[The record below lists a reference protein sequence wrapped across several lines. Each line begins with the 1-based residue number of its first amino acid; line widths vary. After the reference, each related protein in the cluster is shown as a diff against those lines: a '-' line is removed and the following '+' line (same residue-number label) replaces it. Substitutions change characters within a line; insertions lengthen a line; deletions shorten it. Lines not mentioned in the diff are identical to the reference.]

1 MMKLPIVLL
10 LLVLATPASA
20 GSAPAKAECVVF
32 LHGLL
37 RTADSMEQIAGDF
50 SAQGYTV
57 ANIDYPSS
65 KLPIEQLAPLAVE
78 AGVEQCAGSS
88 KVHFV
93 THSLGGILVRY
104 YLQDHEIA
112 NLGRVVMIAPPNSG
126 SEVVDAMIGTPGYE
140 WLHGPTGLQ
149 LGTDDA
155 SIPNQLGPVDFEVGI
170 IAGTR
175 TINFMLS
182 QYLPNPD
189 DGKVSMERTKVAGM
203 ADFVALP
210 HSHSFIM
217 KMPATIAQAL
227 AFIETGHFV
236 IQN

>member
-1 MMKLPIVLL
+1 MEKI
-10 LLVLATPASA
+10 ASA
-20 GSAPAKAECVVF
+20 
-32 LHGLL
+32 
-37 RTADSMEQIAGDF
+37 F

-65 KLPIEQLAPLAVE
+65 KLPIEELAPLAVE
-78 AGVEQCAGSS
+78 AGIAQCAGSS

-104 YLQDHEIA
+104 YLQDHEIT
-112 NLGRVVMIAPPNSG
+112 NLGRVVMIAPPNGG
-126 SEVVDAMIGTPGYE
+126 SEVIDAMIGTPGFE
-140 WLHGPTGLQ
+140 LLHGPTGVQ

-155 SIPNQLGPVDFEVGI
+155 SIPSQLGPVAFEVGI

-175 TINFMLS
+175 TVNFMLS

-217 KMPATIAQAL
+217 KKPAAIAQAQ
-227 AFIETGHFV
+227 AFIATGHFV
-236 IQN
+236 TKN